1 MTKSSWPWSWHWTTN
16 STTSFSLGVSTS
28 FRLPSF
34 CSNLSNLL
42 KVSLNWNFI
51 ISIKVIIIIHHHHI
65 HYVKSVRI
73 QCFSG
78 LWIRRDAKYLS
89 VFSLNAGK
97 YGPEKLQIRTLFTQW
112 FSLTSF
118 FHVCKGQMISYEWL
132 AGISVFTYLF
142 AKFFLFQ

>member
-28 FRLPSF
+28 LRLPSF

-51 ISIKVIIIIHHHHI
+51 ISIKVIIIIHHHI

-73 QCFSG
+73 QSFSG
-78 LWIRRDAKYLS
+78 PWIRRDAEYLS

-97 YGPEKLQIRTLFTQW
+97 YGPEKLQIQTLFTQW

-118 FHVCKGQMISYEWL
+118 FHVCKGQMISYDWL